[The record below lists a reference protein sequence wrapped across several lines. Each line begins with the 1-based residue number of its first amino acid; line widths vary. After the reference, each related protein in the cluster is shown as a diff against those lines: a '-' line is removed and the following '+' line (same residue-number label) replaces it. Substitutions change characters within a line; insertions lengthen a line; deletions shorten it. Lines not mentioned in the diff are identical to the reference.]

1 MWRCKREI
9 MYDDCFKTQRFQSF
23 RSKVSAAKF
32 PHLRDGPEDAHTVR
46 EDPIRRVVF
55 SEFSREPLNHFRK
68 LFAELL
74 QA

>member
-1 MWRCKREI
+1 MKCGDVNAKSCMTI
-9 MYDDCFKTQRFQSF
+9 VSKLND
-23 RSKVSAAKF
+23 SKVSAAKF
-32 PHLRDGPEDAHTVR
+32 PHLCDGPEDAHTVR

-55 SEFSREPLNHFRK
+55 SEFSREPLNHFCK